1 MSSRR
6 RDSVAPNQ
14 DADRL
19 RSELETLKCQ
29 HFGAETAG
37 TLAQQQVNQDGT
49 LTFDQLSTT
58 EQSAASLGVSPEEW
72 KPISFMVN
80 PTLPNRTQIPW
91 FPKHRTR
98 ERMLTALSPVAQN
111 NAHFETLL
119 KNNALDDDLTRRIE
133 AFRSVASG

>member
-72 KPISFMVN
+72 KPISFM
-80 PTLPNRTQIPW
+80 
-91 FPKHRTR
+91 
-98 ERMLTALSPVAQN
+98 N